1 MTQDPRSWRLLEFR
15 PDPLSEWVPVCSHIR
30 DIDETHQAL
39 IQLWGIYTEMRIWI
53 ESIDGDKARVSI
65 NADHELIEEV
75 LDGQS

>member
-1 MTQDPRSWRLLEFR
+1 
-15 PDPLSEWVPVCSHIR
+15 VCSHIR
-30 DIDETHQAL
+30 DIDETHEAL
-39 IQLWGIYTEMRIWI
+39 IQLWGIGTEMRIWI